1 MSPQKK
7 VERPKPPPGYYTRML
22 PLANEVLRPYA
33 EQKNTGNCYE
43 FFVALS
49 LLRKMGLTDY
59 DLSGLQQTVEAIAE
73 KNSRSA
79 RKITAAYASVRA
91 QPVGVGLFL
100 GGQQVERIRNVT
112 QNDGDGG
119 TGDLILIFADGREKS
134 ISICEGTRRKDGCIE
149 KCLSNPT
156 CKRFGCTD
164 EDVLAFQRIASDTVP
179 AYTEEM
185 RRNYGADETLWR
197 RKPSKAACDATSA
210 VAEITAAR
218 FNASERKSEIMK
230 DLLRV
235 STDAGSKPA
244 DFLCVVNQKCS
255 AYRLFE
261 IGQMKEMGAPSL
273 VADTYWLKMYL
284 GDTYIGRTQVKFNN
298 GVYHNGKTSSLTSS
312 WNASVLMNTVF
323 DLVGIPM

>member
-1 MSPQKK
+1 
-7 VERPKPPPGYYTRML
+7 ML
-22 PLANEVLRPYA
+22 ALANEVLQPYA

-59 DLSGLQQTVEAIAE
+59 DLSGLQQTVEAIAQ

-119 TGDLILIFADGREKS
+119 TGDLVLLFADGTEKS
-134 ISICEGTRRKDGCIE
+134 ISICEGTRKKDGRIE

-156 CKRFGCTD
+156 CKRFGCTE
-164 EDVLAFQRIASDTVP
+164 EDVLLFQRIASDTVP

-185 RRNYGADETLWR
+185 RRNYGVDETLWR

-244 DFLCVVNQKCS
+244 DFLCVVNEKCS
-255 AYRLFE
+255 AYHLFE

-323 DLVGIPM
+323 DLVGVPM